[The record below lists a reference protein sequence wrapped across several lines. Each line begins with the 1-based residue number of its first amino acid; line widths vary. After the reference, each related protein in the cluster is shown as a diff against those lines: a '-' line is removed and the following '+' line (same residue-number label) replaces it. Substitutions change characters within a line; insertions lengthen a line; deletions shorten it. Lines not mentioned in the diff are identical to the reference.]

1 MQNFWQLWSSNVTRI
16 MMFYILFPGL
26 CRFFFNLEGFLGIFS
41 EISLKIAV
49 VLIQKSPYFGFIDL
63 DLVSMSKICLKNNFL
78 RTITNV
84 LYRTMRAII
93 LTEFPPLEK
102 KILDR
107 VISHATGCLY
117 FKLQKEISR
126 VEKIRRYRKLEIDNS
141 KREKNTS
148 SSQNARFIVVFIL
161 I

>member
-93 LTEFPPLEK
+93 LTEFP

-107 VISHATGCLY
+107 VVSQATACLY
-117 FKLQKEISR
+117 FKLQKELSR

>member
-84 LYRTMRAII
+84 LYRTMRTII
-93 LTEFPPLEK
+93 LTEFLSLEK

-107 VISHATGCLY
+107 VVSQAPARLY
-117 FKLQKEISR
+117 FILWKEN
-126 VEKIRRYRKLEIDNS
+126 V
-141 KREKNTS
+141 
-148 SSQNARFIVVFIL
+148 
-161 I
+161 